1 MLGAAVL
8 LLISSFLPY
17 FTFDV
22 PEQVTDKVDDS
33 ISSWSSATFPMLPAV
48 HLLALVA
55 AGLILAARALPE
67 GRKVLGLQLD
77 QWGTAFSISAA
88 WTAVWSMF
96 ATISPDLG
104 QSAGRDVN
112 TGLGLGV
119 GAYLTLLFALVLAAG
134 AVTNVAVPAMKAPLI
149 SSTPKQASPYGQ
161 QPQPGYG
168 YPQQGGQPGQ
178 WGQQPQGGY
187 GYPGGPQQGQPGA
200 QPQPGQ
206 AQQAGA
212 QPQPGQ
218 AQQAPAGPAAG
229 GGAPDPNFQ
238 PFWFAVPVARP
249 LFGEDGSP
257 QPVAELTP
265 GTWYL
270 AVEQRGQALIAQTQD
285 GRRGVLQDTSGIQRG

>member
-1 MLGAAVL
+1 MIGAAVL

-17 FTFDV
+17 FTV
-22 PEQVTDKVDDS
+22 EAPTGAPVAGDDS
-33 ISSWSSATFPMLPAV
+33 VNAWSPATFPMLPAV

-55 AGLILAARALPE
+55 AGLIVAARALPE

-77 QWGTAFSISAA
+77 QWGTAFTVPVVWAA
-88 WTAVWSMF
+88 LWSLFGTLMPAAEDSSKDF
-96 ATISPDLG
+96 NEV
-104 QSAGRDVN
+104 VN
-112 TGLGLGV
+112 LGLGA

-134 AVTNVAVPAMKAPLI
+134 AVTNVAVPAMRAPLI
-149 SSTPKQASPYGQ
+149 SSTPKQPNPYGA
-161 QPQPGYG
+161 QPGYG

-187 GYPGGPQQGQPGA
+187 GYPGGPQPGQPGA
-200 QPQPGQ
+200 QPQP

-218 AQQAPAGPAAG
+218 QQAPAGPAAG

>member
-22 PEQVTDKVDDS
+22 PEQVSGKVDDS

-77 QWGTAFSISAA
+77 QWGTAFSISVVWAA
-88 WTAVWSMF
+88 LWSMF

-104 QSAGRDVN
+104 QSMGRDAN
-112 TGLGLGV
+112 AGLGLGV

-149 SSTPKQASPYGQ
+149 SSTPKQPSPYGA
-161 QPQPGYG
+161 QPGYG

-187 GYPGGPQQGQPGA
+187 GYPGGPQPGQPGA
-200 QPQPGQ
+200 QPQP

-218 AQQAPAGPAAG
+218 QQAPAGPAAG

-270 AVEQRGQALIAQTQD
+270 AVEQRGQALVAQTQD